1 MCFKFITNNLFKA
14 FSIPLIGLIIY
25 GMNIFSKDIKANTK
39 AIAANKEDI
48 YLYRQMGASYF
59 CMASNAEIEFKKAIG
74 VASAAFSEVV
84 LGKHEGLIEEA
95 GDKKLGKERLF
106 YVGRL
111 QIMESALRICPQNVP
126 EKEKTA
132 FETTVKKLME
142 ENKNIKNNKKGR

>member
-1 MCFKFITNNLFKA
+1 MRLKLITNNLFKTL
-14 FSIPLIGLIIY
+14 SIPLIGLTFY
-25 GMNIFSKDIKANTK
+25 GINIFSKDIKANTK
-39 AIAANKEDI
+39 AIAAKKEDM

-74 VASAAFSEVV
+74 VASATFSEVL
-84 LGKHEGLIEEA
+84 LGKHDGLIEEA

-126 EKEKTA
+126 EEEKTA
-132 FETTVKKLME
+132 FETTVKKLID
-142 ENKNIKNNKKGR
+142 ENKNTKNNKKGR